1 MPATAFQVTD
11 LTVPLAVSRSTALV
25 QPGSSS
31 VLAEPTSGNR
41 TVSSVVSDLV
51 WDSLGTE
58 NSSVA

>member
-1 MPATAFQVTD
+1 MTD